1 MNQIPIPAPHPAS
14 AIVAA
19 PAPITLADSYIIKI
33 YFVVC
38 QFSIN
43 NCFYSD
49 LYEKNDS
56 AKLAIPLTNPFQEGK
71 IKATFAHV
79 AKPPAVHRSKRG
91 KGSKKGPYQGLQAQ
105 TD

>member
-1 MNQIPIPAPHPAS
+1 
-14 AIVAA
+14 
-19 PAPITLADSYIIKI
+19 
-33 YFVVC
+33 VC

-79 AKPPAVHRSKRG
+79 AKPPAVHRSKGAKAAKRAPT
-91 KGSKKGPYQGLQAQ
+91 KGFRHKPIRDGIKKTLMDQIHLRRL
-105 TD
+105 

>member
-1 MNQIPIPAPHPAS
+1 
-14 AIVAA
+14 
-19 PAPITLADSYIIKI
+19 
-33 YFVVC
+33 VC
-38 QFSIN
+38 QLTN

-79 AKPPAVHRSKRG
+79 AQPPFANRIQRG
-91 KGSKKGPYQGLQAQ
+91 KGSKGPLPRASGTKIRLETGLLKTLMDQNLIHLRRL
-105 TD
+105 

>member
-1 MNQIPIPAPHPAS
+1 
-14 AIVAA
+14 
-19 PAPITLADSYIIKI
+19 
-33 YFVVC
+33 VC
-38 QFSIN
+38 QLTN

-79 AKPPAVHRSKRG
+79 ASATFCKPDT
-91 KGSKKGPYQGLQAQ
+91 KGQRQKGPLPKGFRHKNPIRRTVY
-105 TD
+105 